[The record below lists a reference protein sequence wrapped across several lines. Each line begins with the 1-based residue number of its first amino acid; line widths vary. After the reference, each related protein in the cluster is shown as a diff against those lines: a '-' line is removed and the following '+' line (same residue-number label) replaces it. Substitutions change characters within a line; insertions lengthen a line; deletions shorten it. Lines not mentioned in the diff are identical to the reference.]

1 MSVDV
6 PKALRRRAKSAPSTC
21 QKQTKQKNCKA
32 CSQWPSTC
40 QKRPLSR
47 RAKNRKTEKLYKA
60 SPNVRRRAKSAPSTC
75 QKQKNR
81 KTVRLVPMSVDV
93 PTVLLRKTEDR
104 KTVRH
109 GPMCPS
115 TCQKRPFD
123 VPKTE
128 KQKNCKAGPNVRRR
142 AKIAPS
148 TSRKRENRKTV
159 RLVPM
164 SVDVPKAPLRRAKN
178 RKTEKL

>member
-6 PKALRRRAKSAPSTC
+6 PKVLLRPREKQKIRKTVRHGPNVRRRAKSAPSTC
-21 QKQTKQKNCKA
+21 QKQKNRKTVRLVPMSVDVPTVLLRKTENRKTENKTVRLVPMSVDVPKA
-32 CSQWPSTC
+32 
-40 QKRPLSR
+40 PLR

-93 PTVLLRKTEDR
+93 PKLLLRPR
-104 KTVRH
+104 
-109 GPMCPS
+109 
-115 TCQKRPFD
+115 
-123 VPKTE
+123 E
-128 KQKNCKAGPNVRRR
+128 K
-142 AKIAPS
+142 
-148 TSRKRENRKTV
+148 
-159 RLVPM
+159 
-164 SVDVPKAPLRRAKN
+164 